1 MSYHQDPDW
10 RTRPAPVVDRN
21 KLQRLRRRARK
32 HGLSLWVE
40 RDGYHRA
47 MGIYYLSPQD
57 GGQTIFGPAPLDAI
71 EANLDSIIE
80 VAEARR
86 ARLKRPA
93 LRLGNRVRTPDQ
105 SCPWRTPTA

>member
-10 RTRPAPVVDRN
+10 RTRPAPVIDRN

-32 HGLSLWVE
+32 HGLSLWGE

-47 MGIYYLSPQD
+47 MGIYHLSQET
-57 GGQTIFGPAPLDAI
+57 GGPNGEKVSISGPMTLDAI
-71 EANLDSIIE
+71 EANFDRIIE

-86 ARLKRPA
+86 TRLRRPA
-93 LRLGNRVRTPDQ
+93 LRLVSSND
-105 SCPWRTPTA
+105 